1 MTENQPSSLYT
12 DLAWAFRMVS
22 PPEEYEQES
31 KALFE
36 WMEQYAEIPV
46 RSLLHLGCG
55 AGHHDFNLKRLV
67 RVTGVDLNKPMLEL
81 AEELNPQADYFPGD
95 MRSVRLNRLFDAVA
109 IFDSVGYLTS
119 ERDLKLAVA
128 TAKEHLCE
136 GGVLLMMPDETS
148 ETFMQ
153 NSTSTITTADE
164 HVELAFIENYFD
176 PDPDDST
183 YEGTMLFLIRRNG
196 QLTIRNETHTLGLF
210 PISVW
215 RRVIEEAGLS
225 YATEIYDDP
234 DTARGYR
241 VFIGVKN
248 R

>member
-1 MTENQPSSLYT
+1 MTSIQSSSFYS
-12 DLAWAFRMVS
+12 DLAWAFRMIS

-55 AGHHDFNLKRLV
+55 AGHHDYTLKKSLQI
-67 RVTGVDLNKPMLEL
+67 TGVDLSDSMLKL
-81 AEELNPQADYFPGD
+81 ATDLNPDVDYHQGD
-95 MRSVRLNRLFDAVA
+95 MRSVRLNKQFDAVT

-148 ETFMQ
+148 ETFIQ
-153 NSTSTITTADE
+153 NSTSTITADDE
-164 HVELAFIENYFD
+164 AVQLAFIENYFD